1 MGTINHDEVP
11 AIIVRKPDAGLE
23 PAPQNGQLMP
33 KHRFSASSFIFDLI
47 DAAKTAR
54 AKHKSRIIPSA

>member
-1 MGTINHDEVP
+1 LFVG
-11 AIIVRKPDAGLE
+11 KPDATLE
-23 PAPQNGQLMP
+23 LAPQNFQLMP